1 MNLKMKK
8 RSKRVRLV
16 RDERLAL
23 NKFLI
28 KKVLIAN
35 GLKIDA

>member
-28 KKVLIAN
+28 NKVLIAN